1 MEFQEIELIEST
13 GLNKIK
19 SKLLLSAILKLL
31 KLDKVDQVYRSS
43 SDKQGV
49 EFIDDILSQLNIDIE
64 FNEDELNN
72 IPKNLPFILISNH
85 PYGGVDGL
93 ILLSLILKKRPE
105 FKVMAN
111 YMLQQIPQFKDHFV
125 AIDPFE
131 KGAKSTVNITGIK
144 RCLSLLNNG
153 IPIGIFPAGEVSSFH
168 LNKMKVSDKMWHP
181 VVGKMIIK
189 ADVKVVPVYFS
200 GHNSLLFNILG
211 LINPKLRTAKLPSE
225 LFNKHEKIKIRIG
238 KPISTQTIKEFG
250 DQDQLLR
257 FLRAKTYSLGS
268 SLDVKHHFLFKRNS
282 NKKVQPIIEATE
294 QIFLINEIEKL
305 RVNNALLYTYQQY
318 EVFISNASTIPNLLR
333 EISRLREITFREVG
347 EGTNLS
353 CDTDEF
359 DLYYKHLFV
368 WDKQEEK
375 IVGAYRIGEG
385 DKLFTRFK
393 KKGFY
398 LNELFKFSKDFNPI
412 FKTSLELGRSF
423 IVKEYQKK
431 PFGLVLLWKGINEFI
446 RRSDN
451 KYQYLIGPVSISNKF
466 SKLSKD
472 ILVDYITKN
481 HYDQTLADYVKPR
494 KRYKYQH
501 KGEEKQ
507 LRDNQLKDIKL
518 LDQIISDIEPD
529 QSKIPVLVKKYLSQ
543 NAKIISFN
551 VDPKFN
557 HSLDGLL
564 VMKLDEIPLET
575 FDMVK

>member
-1 MEFQEIELIEST
+1 MDTETETLIKSS

-19 SKLLLSAILKLL
+19 SKILFKALLKLL
-31 KLDKVDQVYRSS
+31 KLDKVDEVYQTSS
-43 SDKQGV
+43 SKTGL
-49 EFIDDILSQLNIDIE
+49 EFIDEVLAQLNIEYE
-64 FNEDELNN
+64 FNIEELNN
-72 IPKNLPFILISNH
+72 IPEKTPFILVANH
-85 PYGGVDGL
+85 PYGGIDGL
-93 ILLSLILKKRPE
+93 ILLSIILKKRAD

-111 YMLQQIPQFKDHFV
+111 YLLQQIPAFKDNFV

-131 KGAKSTVNITGIK
+131 KGANSAMNITGIK
-144 RCLSLLNNG
+144 RCLTLLRNG

-168 LNKMKVSDKMWHP
+168 FNRMKISDRMWHP

-189 ADVKVVPVYFS
+189 ANVKVVPVFFS
-200 GHNSLLFNILG
+200 GHNSLLFNLLG
-211 LINPKLRTAKLPSE
+211 LINPNLRTAKLPSE
-225 LFNKHEKIKIRIG
+225 LFNKHEIIKVRIG
-238 KPISTQTIKEFG
+238 KPISVDTIKEFE
-250 DQDQLLR
+250 DHDHLLR

-268 SLDVKHHFLFKRNS
+268 SLDVKHHFLFPKSSSVNP
-282 NKKVQPIIEATE
+282 QPVIEHTE
-294 QIFLINEIEKL
+294 QNLLNEEIYQL
-305 RVNNALLYTYQQY
+305 RNGNGLLYKYKEF
-318 EVFISNASTIPNLLR
+318 EVFISGASAIPNILR
-333 EISRLREITFREVG
+333 ELSRLRELTFREAG

-359 DLYYKHLFV
+359 DLHYKHLFI
-368 WDKQEEK
+368 WDNVKIL

-385 DKLFTRFK
+385 DKLFARFK

-412 FKTSLELGRSF
+412 FKSSLELGRSF

-431 PFGLVLLWKGINEFI
+431 PFGLILLWKGINEVVN
-446 RRSDN
+446 RGN
-451 KYQYLIGPVSISNKF
+451 GKYQYLIGPVSISNKF

-472 ILVDYITKN
+472 LLVDYIFKN
-481 HYDQTLADYVKPR
+481 HFDKKLSEYVKPR

-501 KGEEKQ
+501 RGEENN
-507 LRDNQLKDIKL
+507 LRKSHLKDIKL

-557 HSLDGLL
+557 HTLDGLL
-564 VMKLDEIPLET
+564 VMRLDEVPAET